1 MVEKPLFAVDVFP
14 LKSNQSSPISG
25 TYRLP
30 SSGALS
36 GSSGFPRADG
46 QTQGLS
52 EHGVPPIA
60 KTVKMLKPLIFS
72 MFLNNIFVRLI
83 FLNKA
88 RCFSTE
94 SSNRSSMESME
105 SGPFLVAKLLAIA
118 CYSNGGNAEASPGL
132 PSISSWKKTTV
143 CQKHVEI
150 ESSKR

>member
-60 KTVKMLKPLIFS
+60 KTVKMLKPLIFFNVFEQHICS
-72 MFLNNIFVRLI
+72 FNIFEQSQV
-83 FLNKA
+83 F
-88 RCFSTE
+88 F
-94 SSNRSSMESME
+94 
-105 SGPFLVAKLLAIA
+105 
-118 CYSNGGNAEASPGL
+118 
-132 PSISSWKKTTV
+132 
-143 CQKHVEI
+143 Q
-150 ESSKR
+150 